1 MFPQIN
7 ICATKGHFLFLHFDI
22 SWKCISST
30 VLLKTGRGEWEKSF
44 AVTPLSFFKFY
55 GNNSTRSEESF
66 FAFMEYINKV
76 CTFSINDTLSNSK
89 QSEIICYK
97 IYLKHSF
104 GSGHW
109 TDLIPVTMAIVSHYY
124 FRINS
129 YWQLHGVHT
138 WPRKC
143 AHPVQYFRILKV
155 NVTLLVL
162 FKVVVVKNQ
171 AIQYEWKN

>member
-1 MFPQIN
+1 MGKKVLQS
-7 ICATKGHFLFLHFDI
+7 HLFL
-22 SWKCISST
+22 
-30 VLLKTGRGEWEKSF
+30 
-44 AVTPLSFFKFY
+44 FFKFY